1 MPIVSELVEIGQ
13 QQLSDAAQSQF
24 GLTAAAIGDTLQVA
38 ASLAIILV
46 FINALLQIRPQPVGD
61 LLILV
66 VKLLLIF
73 QFATVWSQFNAIASA
88 VINGMDSIAGAMLSG
103 SSNPNM
109 GLAASFD
116 DMLDRLAT
124 SANTTMDNLSYMS
137 RAVMSGIFF
146 ILHSLTAAV
155 AGLIL
160 IFALVMITIHLGLAP
175 IFIGLSVFKATSDF
189 FFQWLRSTLS
199 YVLYPIVIAAVLGSM
214 IRLTQGVVDNLDPT
228 NIESIAGLVPFLTI
242 LFMMIFTIVL
252 IPMIV
257 SGLSGM
263 VAAVGP
269 LAAAAVTA
277 GVYRNLSGSMAGP
290 AALSRS
296 FRGAGSG
303 GNAGSSPPAPGPGPG
318 AGASPASPHQA
329 QPSVQR
335 QLNMPNRFRDRS

>member
-1 MPIVSELVEIGQ
+1 
-13 QQLSDAAQSQF
+13 
-24 GLTAAAIGDTLQVA
+24 
-38 ASLAIILV
+38 
-46 FINALLQIRPQPVGD
+46 
-61 LLILV
+61 
-66 VKLLLIF
+66 
-73 QFATVWSQFNAIASA
+73 
-88 VINGMDSIAGAMLSG
+88 
-103 SSNPNM
+103 
-109 GLAASFD
+109 
-116 DMLDRLAT
+116 
-124 SANTTMDNLSYMS
+124 
-137 RAVMSGIFF
+137 
-146 ILHSLTAAV
+146 
-155 AGLIL
+155 
-160 IFALVMITIHLGLAP
+160 
-175 IFIGLSVFKATSDF
+175 
-189 FFQWLRSTLS
+189 
-199 YVLYPIVIAAVLGSM
+199 M

-263 VAAVGP
+263 VAAAGP

-296 FRGAGSG
+296 FRGAGG
-303 GNAGSSPPAPGPGPG
+303 GGVGSSPPAPGPGPG